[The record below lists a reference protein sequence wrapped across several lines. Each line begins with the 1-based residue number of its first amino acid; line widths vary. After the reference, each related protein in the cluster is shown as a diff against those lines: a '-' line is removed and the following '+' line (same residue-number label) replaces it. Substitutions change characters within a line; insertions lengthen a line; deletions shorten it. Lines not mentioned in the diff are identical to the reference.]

1 MKDYTVPFDK
11 PVMRTKGTGWQRFI
25 VRSLTVVLTVLVYW
39 LLGFFVQDIRT
50 LRGPEFSQFEDQFL
64 DQTVLEQRETLQGQL
79 VELNRQINNQSDTQ
93 QVVADGSR
101 NLQQTITQLIELQK
115 LGIENQVALAPT
127 EQENLSSTLGLF
139 LENQRRYQELSQSG
153 ADLLDQK
160 QALELQLTDLEATLE
175 SQRRPALEAYRE
187 QSDQHRL
194 KLAFL
199 QLGVLLPILLVS
211 AGLLVKR
218 RSSPYFPLFLALGL
232 ATLFK
237 VGMVIH
243 EYFPTRY
250 FKYVLIGAL
259 LLVVTK
265 MLIHFIRSI
274 AQPKTEWL
282 LKQYREAYERFLCP
296 VCDYPIRTGPR
307 RHLFWTRRTVAKMVA
322 LSGSS
327 AKDEAYTC
335 PACGSELYNECSK
348 CHGVRHALLPHC
360 QHCGDVSES
369 PQGVA

>member
-1 MKDYTVPFDK
+1 MEK
-11 PVMRTKGTGWQRFI
+11 PVIKTKGTGWQRFI
-25 VRSLTVVLTVLVYW
+25 IRLLTVVLTVLVYW

-50 LRGPEFSQFEDQFL
+50 LRGPEYSEFEDQFL
-64 DQTVLEQRETLQGQL
+64 DQAVLEQKQSLQGQL
-79 VELNRQINNQSDTQ
+79 VELNRQIKNQSDTQ
-93 QVVADGSR
+93 RVVADGSR

-115 LGIENQVALAPT
+115 LGIENQVALAPA

-153 ADLLDQK
+153 ADLLDQR
-160 QALELQLTDLEATLE
+160 QDLEQQLTDFEGRLE
-175 SQRRPALEAYRE
+175 SQRRPAREAYRE

-194 KLAFL
+194 KLAFF
-199 QLGVLLPILLVS
+199 QLGVLVPILLIS

-218 RSSPYFPLFLALGL
+218 RTSPFFPLFLAFGL
-232 ATLFK
+232 AALTK
-237 VGMVIH
+237 VALVIH

-250 FKYVLIGAL
+250 FKYVLMGAL

-265 MLIHFIRSI
+265 MLIYLIRSI

-282 LKQYREAYERFLCP
+282 LKQYREAYERFMCP

-307 RHLFWTRRTVAKMVA
+307 RHLFWTRRTVAKMVT
-322 LSGSS
+322 SVGSS
-327 AKDEAYTC
+327 AKEEAYTC
-335 PACGSELYNECSK
+335 PACGNELYHECPK

-360 QHCGDVSES
+360 QHCGDGSGS
-369 PQGVA
+369 A